1 MATAV
6 EPHESHEDGHDDWH
20 HQPFSA
26 HHFENAEQQFDSGK
40 LGMWLFLVTEI
51 LFFSGL
57 FCAYAVYRS
66 THPEVFIYASQFL
79 DKYLGGMNTIVLIF
93 SSLTMAWA
101 VRCAQLGQRN
111 GLVTLLG
118 VTLFC
123 AALFLGVKTFEYTE
137 KAHKRLLWSGAFV
150 NSTDIGKSE
159 GQQVF
164 RVGEPLPKAEF
175 EDRVMASL
183 VTIQKFWLIP
193 GVIAFLLIG
202 IGFGTGNRP
211 LRTTG
216 IAGIISVIGILAGIW
231 ISIEIHH
238 AQHGGDHA
246 EGHGDSHAVAEHEDD
261 HAEEGHGDHDH
272 APTAEE
278 KEAAE
283 IDAEALAIQE
293 KTGIE
298 ATEAPDSI
306 LGEMNDA
313 IPAIS
318 TPVDTTPD
326 PNAPR
331 NANLFFSIYYFMTGL
346 HAFHIICGMI
356 AITWLMVR
364 SVENHFRP
372 DYFGPVDFV
381 GLYWHIVDLIWIYLF
396 PLLYL
401 IGH

>member
-137 KAHKRLLWSGAFV
+137 KAHKRLLWSEAFV
-150 NSTDIGKSE
+150 KATDIGKKS
-159 GQQVF
+159 QVF
-164 RVGEPLPKAEF
+164 EVGKPLPKAEF

-183 VTIQKFWLIP
+183 ETIKKFWWFACVIP
-193 GVIAFLLIG
+193 LVLIG
-202 IGFGTGNRP
+202 IGYGSGSRP
-211 LRTTG
+211 WRTTG
-216 IAGIISVIGILAGIW
+216 FAGLISIIGILAGIW

-246 EGHGDSHAVAEHEDD
+246 VGHGDSHAVAEHEGE
-261 HAEEGHGDHDH
+261 HAEDGSGEHGHDE
-272 APTAEE
+272 TAEE

-298 ATEAPDSI
+298 AAEAPDSI

>member
-57 FCAYAVYRS
+57 FCAYAVYRAS
-66 THPEVFIYASQFL
+66 HPEVFIYASQFL
-79 DKYLGGMNTIVLIF
+79 DKYLGGMNTVVLIF

-101 VRCAQLGQRN
+101 VRCAQLGQRT

-150 NSTDIGKSE
+150 DAKDIGKN
-159 GQQVF
+159 QPQIF
-164 RVGEPLPKAEF
+164 KVGEPLPKAEF
-175 EDRVMASL
+175 EERVMASL
-183 VTIQKFWLIP
+183 WTIQKLWIIP
-193 GVIAFLLIG
+193 GVIALLLIG
-202 IGFGTGNRP
+202 IGFGTGRRP

-216 IAGIISVIGILAGIW
+216 IAGFISVIGILAGIW
-231 ISIEIHH
+231 ISIQIHH
-238 AQHGGDHA
+238 AQHAGDHSDA
-246 EGHGDSHAVAEHEDD
+246 HAVAGEHGEDD
-261 HAEEGHGDHDH
+261 HADHEH
-272 APTAEE
+272 AKTADE
-278 KEAAE
+278 KQAE
-283 IDAEALAIQE
+283 QIDAEALALEE
-293 KTGIE
+293 KIGRE
-298 ATEAPDSI
+298 ASSAPDPI
-306 LGEMNDA
+306 LAEMNNA
-313 IPAIS
+313 IPAIV
-318 TPVDTTPD
+318 TPVDTNSHAD
-326 PNAPR
+326 APR

>member
-150 NSTDIGKSE
+150 KATDIGKKS
-159 GQQVF
+159 QVF
-164 RVGEPLPKAEF
+164 EVGKPLPKAEF

-183 VTIQKFWLIP
+183 ETIKKFWWFACVIP
-193 GVIAFLLIG
+193 LVLIG
-202 IGFGTGNRP
+202 IGYGSGSRP
-211 LRTTG
+211 WRTTG
-216 IAGIISVIGILAGIW
+216 FAGLISIIGILAGIW

-246 EGHGDSHAVAEHEDD
+246 EGHGDSHAVAEHEGD